1 MCERKVKFLSVKDL
15 QTYYLGV
22 EIVNC
27 ERLQKTIRLSFEEIG
42 ISDHLSRKIFG
53 GKNDPVF

>member
-27 ERLQKTIRLSFEEIG
+27 ELCIVNCERLQKKIRSSFEEIG
-42 ISDHLSRKIFG
+42 TR
-53 GKNDPVF
+53 V

>member
-27 ERLQKTIRLSFEEIG
+27 ERLQKKIRSSFEEIG
-42 ISDHLSRKIFG
+42 TR
-53 GKNDPVF
+53 V